1 MNIIGI
7 IAEYN
12 PFHNGH
18 AYQIACAKK
27 QFGADAVVVVMSGD
41 FTQRGIPAVFHKESR
56 ANMALSCGADLVI
69 ELPVLA
75 STASA
80 EGFALGAVRA
90 LDSLGVVNQ
99 LLFGCETDQIELF
112 YRSASL
118 LGDESED
125 FRFRLRSHIRSGNS
139 YPQARAAA
147 FPKEI
152 PSGFL
157 DTPNNILGVE
167 YVKALLRLS
176 SPMVP
181 VCLRRRGS
189 QHHDQSPSGNFLSA
203 GALRQKIENLPKS
216 TESFSALHPYL
227 PEGAYEICHQEWAEG
242 KCVFADDFSLLLH
255 DRLYETNDF
264 TVYADCSE
272 SLSAKICR
280 LRDRYVSFSQFCQ
293 LLKSKDL
300 TYTRVSRVLCHIL
313 LRVYRKDFQ
322 RFMSLPRTPYIRI
335 LGFNRQGASIL
346 SEIKNAG
353 KQRTVPLFVSPKEG
367 ERLLSSEQLPFLAAD
382 IAAADRYRMVLT
394 AKTGRAYPSEYTR
407 KFEPFPEKK

>member
-27 QFGADAVVVVMSGD
+27 AVRCGRR
-41 FTQRGIPAVFHKESR
+41 RGGHEWRFYPERYPAVFHKESR

-203 GALRQKIENLPKS
+203 GALRQKIEISQNAQNPSLPCIPIFRK
-216 TESFSALHPYL
+216 ERMRSAIKNGQKGNVYL
-227 PEGAYEICHQEWAEG
+227 PMISRFCFMIGCTRPTT
-242 KCVFADDFSLLLH
+242 LLS
-255 DRLYETNDF
+255 TP
-264 TVYADCSE
+264 TAAKVCPPKYADSG
-272 SLSAKICR
+272 IGM
-280 LRDRYVSFSQFCQ
+280 Y
-293 LLKSKDL
+293 
-300 TYTRVSRVLCHIL
+300 
-313 LRVYRKDFQ
+313 
-322 RFMSLPRTPYIRI
+322 
-335 LGFNRQGASIL
+335 
-346 SEIKNAG
+346 
-353 KQRTVPLFVSPKEG
+353 
-367 ERLLSSEQLPFLAAD
+367 
-382 IAAADRYRMVLT
+382 
-394 AKTGRAYPSEYTR
+394 
-407 KFEPFPEKK
+407 PFPSSANCSNPKT